1 MTELVL
7 FSIAE
12 SLIAKLASQ
21 AYEETSQVLGLYHH
35 LQEFTQTLSLVKA
48 VLLDAEEKQQQN
60 YELQEWLRQVKHVFS
75 DAENVLDEFEC
86 ETLRKEVVQAHG
98 SATTKVAHFF
108 STSNPLV
115 FRYRL
120 AQHIKKIKKRLD
132 KVAAD
137 RHKFGLETTDI
148 DRRVVHRRDMTYSY
162 VVDSDV
168 IGRNHDK
175 ENIIRLLV
183 QQNPNNNDK
192 SLSVISIV
200 GIPGLGKTT
209 LAKIV
214 FNDRRIHELF
224 QLKMWVCVSNDFN
237 IKQVVIKIL
246 NSNKDSAH
254 QQNLDMVD
262 MEQLQSQLRN
272 KLASKKF
279 LLVLD
284 DVWNEDLVKWV
295 ELRDLIQ
302 VDATGSKILVTT
314 RSHVTASMMGTVPSY
329 ILEGLS
335 LEDSLSLFVKW
346 AFKEEEKRNSYLVN
360 IGKEIVKKCNGVPL
374 AVRTLGSLLFSK
386 DNREEWEFVRDNEIW
401 NSMKSES
408 GMFAALKL
416 SFDQMPSNLR
426 RCFALFNLYPCGH
439 AFDSFD
445 VTSLWGALGFLPSP
459 NRNQILKHGANQY
472 LCELFSRS
480 FLQDFVDYGIGFGFK
495 IHDLVHDIARYL
507 GRDSIMVRYPFVFRP
522 EERYVQHLSFPEN
535 VEVENFPIHK
545 FVSVRTIL
553 FPTSGV
559 GANSEV
565 FLLKCTSR
573 CKRLRFLDLSD
584 SMYEALPPY
593 IGKLKHLRYLSLEN
607 NNNLKR
613 LPDSLCNLLKL
624 EVLIL
629 SGCSE
634 LLTLPNGLRKLI
646 SLQHLE
652 ITTKL
657 RVLPEDEIANL
668 SSLRIL
674 RIEFCNNVES
684 LFEGI
689 KLPTL
694 KVLCIAN
701 CQSLKSLPL
710 DIEHF
715 PELETLLVDNCDV
728 LEFSKE
734 HNNQNSNLRLKI
746 VNFISLPQLVTLPHW
761 LQGSVDTLQYLLIS
775 SCNNLVG
782 LPKWLSA
789 MNGLKTLCHKLS

>member
-314 RSHVTASMMGTVPSY
+314 R
-329 ILEGLS
+329 
-335 LEDSLSLFVKW
+335 
-346 AFKEEEKRNSYLVN
+346 
-360 IGKEIVKKCNGVPL
+360 
-374 AVRTLGSLLFSK
+374 
-386 DNREEWEFVRDNEIW
+386 
-401 NSMKSES
+401 
-408 GMFAALKL
+408 
-416 SFDQMPSNLR
+416 
-426 RCFALFNLYPCGH
+426 
-439 AFDSFD
+439 
-445 VTSLWGALGFLPSP
+445 
-459 NRNQILKHGANQY
+459 
-472 LCELFSRS
+472 
-480 FLQDFVDYGIGFGFK
+480 DFVDYGIGFGFK

-761 LQGSVDTLQYLLIS
+761 LQGSKDTLQYLLIS

-782 LPKWLSA
+782 LPEWLSA
-789 MNGLKTLCHKLS
+789 MTCLKTLCVTSCPNMLSLPDGIHRLTTLERLEIDGYPESLQHLTIDEPEEVKEEVEELE